1 MESSLP
7 EGSLW
12 GCPSEEP
19 SQESHALLQDLSAFI
34 DSKEQ
39 DSVTFKDVAVDLT
52 QEEWTLMDRSQRKLY
67 IDVMLENIT
76 HLVSVGCQFFQS
88 DMIAQWEQGGE
99 LWKEERGL
107 AQGWGPVISGLEN
120 SYQKQEIIS
129 MEDICREDASNYKT
143 IIQKCHSG
151 EDPFAHIGYDG
162 VFTHPYTLTQHVLTH
177 TGQRPYKWSEC
188 GKPFSHRN
196 DLYRHQKP
204 YMEGKLYKCNECE
217 KYFHNRRKLCIHQR
231 IHTGEKPYTCHECGD
246 SFSHS
251 SNRIRHLRTHTGE
264 RPYKCSECGESF
276 SRSSRLMSHQR
287 THTG

>member
-143 IIQKCHSG
+143 IIITQESLRDLIWTLFKLSTFYPLQLDLDQRKTPHDQ
-151 EDPFAHIGYDG
+151 EDG
-162 VFTHPYTLTQHVLTH
+162 
-177 TGQRPYKWSEC
+177 S
-188 GKPFSHRN
+188 
-196 DLYRHQKP
+196 
-204 YMEGKLYKCNECE
+204 
-217 KYFHNRRKLCIHQR
+217 
-231 IHTGEKPYTCHECGD
+231 
-246 SFSHS
+246 
-251 SNRIRHLRTHTGE
+251 
-264 RPYKCSECGESF
+264 
-276 SRSSRLMSHQR
+276 
-287 THTG
+287 